1 MEIKEKI
8 SSSAAWLAFIAI
20 FTISFLFIYN
30 PLPGGFF
37 LIISWAIVSIFI
49 APITHIVIKRKNIEY
64 SHLKTALI
72 VFGIL
77 VIIFLIMASSG
88 VFNFT

>member
-8 SSSAAWLAFIAI
+8 SSSGAWLAFIAI

-37 LIISWAIVSIFI
+37 LIISWGIVSAFL
-49 APITHIVIKRKNIEY
+49 APIMHIVIKSKNIEY
-64 SHLKTALI
+64 SHLKTALL

-77 VIIFLIMASSG
+77 ALLFLIMASSG
-88 VFNFT
+88 LFHFT